1 MGTFYMNHEAELYHA
16 YMAAYDE
23 EFYGDDPNEL
33 YHYGRKGM
41 RRGMHLPDVLDP
53 TRELIGKRVDSA
65 RRVANLY
72 ARRVS
77 KYGTMA
83 GKYLNKKYGQAS
95 KAIAKRRNAKR
106 QEEYE
111 LEEYRKYKAE
121 KAAKAKQESANAVAY
136 SNKQAKAAQEKV
148 NSLRN
153 QLNSAIEAGDR
164 NKITAIRREIEKT
177 KLDEANRKSRETAR
191 NSEQYRS
198 STARNEAM
206 AEYAR
211 KQKYAQSKAAYNAE
225 QERLKDP
232 RYAQKKANEAASK
245 ASGEAGIARMEAKKK
260 ANDAARKRQED
271 YAKIMK
277 RDADERARQARREK
291 EEKNK
296 RGGSRNTTYKGK
308 GYR

>member
-23 EFYGDDPNEL
+23 EFYGDNPNEL

-83 GKYLNKKYGQAS
+83 GKYLNKKYDQAS

-121 KAAKAKQESANAVAY
+121 KAAKAKNKSLQDT
-136 SNKQAKAAQEKV
+136 SNRKAEASKATID
-148 NSLRN
+148 SLRKD
-153 QLNSAIEAGDR
+153 LNAAIDAGDHD
-164 NKITAIRREIEKT
+164 KVTSIRKAIEKT
-177 KLDEANRKSRETAR
+177 KLAEANRKSRETAR

-211 KQKYAQSKAAYNAE
+211 KQKHAQSKAAYNAE

-245 ASGEAGIARMEAKKK
+245 ASGEAGIARMEARKK

-291 EEKNK
+291 EEAAYRRYN
-296 RGGSRNTTYKGK
+296 RRNTVSK
-308 GYR
+308 GYKR